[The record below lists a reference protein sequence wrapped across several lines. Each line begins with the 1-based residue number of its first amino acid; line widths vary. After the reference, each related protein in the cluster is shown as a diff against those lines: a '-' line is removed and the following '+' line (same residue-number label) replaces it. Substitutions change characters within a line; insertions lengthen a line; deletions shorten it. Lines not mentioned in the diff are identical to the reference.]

1 MASEFSI
8 SVAFAIVMF
17 LVQGVRVPTEFV
29 HGRKVFSTSQSV
41 IVCDFNRSGGS
52 VISSSSESAII
63 Q

>member
-8 SVAFAIVMF
+8 SVVFAIMF
-17 LVQGVRVPTEFV
+17 LVPGVRVPTEFV
-29 HGRKVFSTSQSV
+29 HGRKVFSTSRLV
-41 IVCDFNRSGGS
+41 IVLCDCNRSGGS